1 MAKEFDVC
9 VIGSGPGGYVAA
21 IRASQL
27 GFKTAIVE
35 KRHLGG
41 VCLNI
46 GCIPTKAL
54 LRSAEVY
61 ESIENAGDYGVNV
74 KDFSADF
81 GGMIKR
87 SRKVANKMSKG
98 VQFLM
103 KANKI
108 EVFEGKGV
116 FESKDQIK
124 VVDEDDKTK
133 EQVKAKNFIIATGAH
148 PRELPNIP
156 IDGEMVIDSE
166 KAMQL
171 EKQPDKLVVIGAGAI
186 GVEFAYFYNTIGTD
200 VTLVELQDT
209 VVPIEDKDIGKELG
223 KIYKKKGI
231 DVRTGSTVE
240 KVEKDGDGVKVTIKT
255 GDKTETVKADVVLSA
270 VGVAG
275 NVDGIGLDEIGVEY
289 EKGQIKVDKDTYQTN
304 VDGVYAIGDVI
315 GAPWLAHKASHEGIF
330 CVEKM
335 AGEDPLPIKYDNIP
349 GCTYCE
355 PQVASVGYTEQQAK
369 DEGYDIKVG
378 KFPFSASGKAT
389 GLGHQEG
396 FVKVVFDEKYGEWL
410 GCHMI
415 GAHVTELIAEVVVA
429 RDLETTGH
437 EIISAVHPHPTMSE
451 AVMEAVAEAYGEGV
465 HLGTQPK
472 KKQKQT
478 S

>member
-27 GFKTAIVE
+27 GFNTAIVE

-61 ESIENAGDYGVNV
+61 ESIDHAGDYGINV
-74 KDFSADF
+74 KNYSPDF

-87 SRKVANKMSKG
+87 SRNVADKMSKG

-103 KANKI
+103 KANNI

-124 VVDEDDKTK
+124 VVDDKDKTK
-133 EQVKAKNFIIATGAH
+133 EQVKAKNFIIATGAR
-148 PRELPNIP
+148 PRELPDIE
-156 IDGEMVIDSE
+156 IDGKMVIDSE

-171 EKQPDKLVVIGAGAI
+171 EKQPKKMVIIGAGAI
-186 GVEFAYFYNTIGTD
+186 GVEFAYFYHTIGTE
-200 VTLVELQDT
+200 VTIVELQDSL
-209 VVPIEDKDIGKELG
+209 VPVEDKDIGKELG
-223 KIYKKKGI
+223 KIYKKKGMDI
-231 DVRTGSTVE
+231 RTGSTVE
-240 KVEKDGDGVKVTIKT
+240 KVEKKGKGVKVTIKT
-255 GDKTETVKADVVLSA
+255 GDKEETVEADVVLSA
-270 VGVAG
+270 VGVTG
-275 NVDGIGLDEIGVEY
+275 NVEGIGLDEIGVAY
-289 EKGQIKVDKDTYQTN
+289 EKGAIDIDKETLQTSVDN
-304 VDGVYAIGDVI
+304 IYAIGDVA
-315 GAPWLAHKASHEGIF
+315 GGPWLAHKASHEGII
-330 CVEKM
+330 CVEKL
-335 AGEDPLPIKYDNIP
+335 AGEDPLPMNYNNIP

-355 PQVASVGYTEQQAK
+355 PQVASVGYTEAQAK
-369 DEGYDIKVG
+369 EEGYDIKVG
-378 KFPFSASGKAT
+378 KFPFSASGKAS
-389 GLGHQEG
+389 GLGHEEG
-396 FVKVVFDEKYGEWL
+396 FVKVIFDEKYGEWL

-415 GAHVTELIAEVVVA
+415 GSHVTELIAEVVVA

-465 HLGTQPK
+465 HLGSKPK
-472 KKQKQT
+472 KKET
-478 S
+478 A

>member
-27 GFKTAIVE
+27 GFNTAIVE

-54 LRSAEVY
+54 LRSAEVF
-61 ESIENAGDYGVNV
+61 ENIDHAGDYGINV
-74 KDFSADF
+74 KEYSADF
-81 GGMIKR
+81 GGMVKR
-87 SRKVANKMSKG
+87 SRNVANKMSKG

-116 FESKDQIK
+116 FESKEQIK
-124 VVDEDDKTK
+124 VVDDKDKTK
-133 EQVKAKNFIIATGAH
+133 EQVKAKHLIIATGAR
-148 PRELPNIP
+148 PRELPNIK

-171 EKQPDKLVVIGAGAI
+171 EKQPKKMVIIGAGAI
-186 GVEFAYFYNTIGTD
+186 GVEFAYFYHTIGTE
-200 VTLVELQDT
+200 VTIVELQDSL
-209 VVPIEDKDIGKELG
+209 VPVEDKDVGKELG
-223 KIYKKKGI
+223 KIYKKKGMDI
-231 DVRTGSTVE
+231 RTGSTVE
-240 KVEKDGDGVKVTIKT
+240 KVEKKGKGVKVTIKS
-255 GDKTETVKADVVLSA
+255 GDKEETVEADVVLSA
-270 VGVAG
+270 VGVTG
-275 NVDGIGLDEIGVEY
+275 NVEGIGLDEIGVEY
-289 EKGQIKVDKDTYQTN
+289 EKGAIKIDKETLQTSVDN
-304 VDGVYAIGDVI
+304 IYAIGDVA
-315 GAPWLAHKASHEGIF
+315 GGPWLAHKASHEGTI
-330 CVEKM
+330 CVEKL
-335 AGEDPLPIKYDNIP
+335 AGEDPLPMNYNNIP

-355 PQVASVGYTEQQAK
+355 PQIASVGYTEEQAK
-369 DEGYDIKVG
+369 EEGYDIKVG
-378 KFPFSASGKAT
+378 KFPFSASGKAS
-389 GLGHQEG
+389 GLGHEEG
-396 FVKVVFDEKYGEWL
+396 FVKVIFDEKYGEWL

-415 GAHVTELIAEVVVA
+415 GSHVTELIAEAVVA

-451 AVMEAVAEAYGEGV
+451 AVMEAAAEAYGEGV
-465 HLGTQPK
+465 HLGSKPK
-472 KKQKQT
+472 KK
-478 S
+478 

>member
-27 GFKTAIVE
+27 GFDTAIVE

-61 ESIENAGDYGVNV
+61 ESIEHAEDYGVKV
-74 KDFSADF
+74 EEYSADF
-81 GGMIKR
+81 EGIIDR
-87 SRKVANKMSKG
+87 SRNVANKMSKG

-124 VVDEDDKTK
+124 VVDEDDETQ
-133 EQVKAKNFIIATGAH
+133 EQVKAENFIIATGAH

-156 IDGEMVIDSE
+156 IDGEMVLGYEEGMKLKDQPE
-166 KAMQL
+166 KM
-171 EKQPDKLVVIGAGAI
+171 VVIGAGAI

-200 VTLVELQDT
+200 VTLVELEDSL
-209 VVPIEDKDIGKELG
+209 VPVEDKEIGKELG

-240 KVEKDGDGVKVTIKT
+240 KVEENGDGVKVTIQK
-255 GDKTETVKADVVLSA
+255 GDDEETIDVDVVLSA
-270 VGVAG
+270 VGVSG
-275 NVDGIGLDEIGVEY
+275 NVEGIGLDEIGVEY
-289 EKGQIKVDKDTYQTN
+289 EKGAIKIDKGSYQTN
-304 VDGVYAIGDVI
+304 VEGIYAIGDVA
-315 GAPWLAHKASHEGIF
+315 GGPWLAHKATHEGIT
-330 CVEKM
+330 CVENL
-335 AGEDPLPIKYDNIP
+335 AGEDPLPVNYNNIP

-355 PQVASVGYTEQQAK
+355 PQIASVGFTEEQAK
-369 DEGYDIKVG
+369 EEGYDIKVG
-378 KFPFSASGKAT
+378 KFPFSASGKAA
-389 GLGHQEG
+389 GLGHEEG

-415 GAHVTELIAEVVVA
+415 GSHVTELIAEAVVA

-465 HLGTQPK
+465 HLG
-472 KKQKQT
+472 

>member
-54 LRSAEVY
+54 LRSAEVF
-61 ESIENAGDYGVNV
+61 ESIEHAGDYGINV
-74 KDFSADF
+74 DSFSADF
-81 GGMIKR
+81 GGMIER
-87 SRKVANKMSKG
+87 SRGVADKMNKG

-116 FESKDQIK
+116 FESKEQIK
-124 VVDEDDKTK
+124 VEDEDGKTK
-133 EQVKAKNFIIATGAH
+133 EQIKAKNFIIATGAR
-148 PRELPNIP
+148 PRELPNLE
-156 IDGEMVIDSE
+156 IDGEMIIDSE
-166 KAMQL
+166 RAMKL
-171 EKQPDKLVVIGAGAI
+171 ESKPEKMVVIGAGAI

-200 VTLVELQDT
+200 VTIVELKDSL
-209 VVPIEDKDIGKELG
+209 VPVEDKDIGKELG

-231 DVRTGSTVE
+231 TIKTGSTVD

-255 GDKTETVKADVVLSA
+255 GDDTETVKADVVLSA
-270 VGVAG
+270 VGVTG
-275 NVDGIGLDEIGVEY
+275 NVEGIGLDEIGVEY
-289 EKGQIKVDKDTYQTN
+289 EKGAIKIDRDTLQTSVEN
-304 VDGVYAIGDVI
+304 IYAIGDVA
-315 GAPWLAHKASHEGIF
+315 GGPWLAHKASHEGII
-330 CVEKM
+330 CVEKL
-335 AGEDPLPIKYDNIP
+335 AGEDPIPMNYNNIP

-355 PQVASVGYTEQQAK
+355 PQIASVGYTEEQAK
-369 DEGYDIKVG
+369 EEGYDIKVG

-389 GLGHQEG
+389 GLGHEEG
-396 FVKVVFDEKYGEWL
+396 FVKVIFDEKYGEWL

-415 GAHVTELIAEVVVA
+415 GSHVTELIAEAVAA

-465 HLGTQPK
+465 HLGSKPK
-472 KKQKQT
+472 SK
-478 S
+478 

>member
-61 ESIENAGDYGVNV
+61 ESIEHASDYGVTV

-81 GGMIKR
+81 GGMVKR
-87 SRKVANKMSKG
+87 SRNVANKMSKG

-108 EVFEGKGV
+108 EVFMGAGSFKSKSELEVKDESGKV
-116 FESKDQIK
+116 
-124 VVDEDDKTK
+124 K
-133 EQVKAKNFIIATGAH
+133 ETLKAKNFIVATGAR
-148 PRELPNIP
+148 PREIPSIP
-156 IDGEMVIDSE
+156 IDGKMVIDSE
-166 KAMQL
+166 RAMQMD
-171 EKQPDKLVVIGAGAI
+171 KQPKKMVIMGAGAI
-186 GVEFAYFYNTIGTD
+186 GVEFAYFYNTIGTE
-200 VTLVELQDT
+200 VTIIEMQKTLVP
-209 VVPIEDKDIGKELG
+209 VEDKDVGRELG
-223 KIYKKKGI
+223 KIYKKKGMNI
-231 DVRTGSTVE
+231 LTEATVD
-240 KVEKDGDGVKVTIKT
+240 KVEKKGQGVKVTVNTKKGKEEI
-255 GDKTETVKADVVLSA
+255 EADVVLSA
-270 VGVAG
+270 VGVTG
-275 NVDGIGLDEIGVEY
+275 NVEGIGLEEIGVKV
-289 EKGQIKVDKDTYQTN
+289 EKGDIQVDTKTYST
-304 VDGVYAIGDVI
+304 GVEGIYAIGDVI
-315 GAPWLAHKASHEGIF
+315 GAPWLAHKASHEAIV
-330 CVEKM
+330 CVEQL
-335 AGEDPLPIKYDNIP
+335 AGMEPHGVNYDNIP

-355 PQVASVGYTEQQAK
+355 PQVASVGLTEAAAK
-369 DEGYDIKVG
+369 DKGYDVKVG

-389 GLGHQEG
+389 ALGHEEG
-396 FVKVVFDEKYGEWL
+396 FVKVVFDAKYGEWL

-415 GAHVTELIAEVVVA
+415 GFGVTEMIAEAVVA

-437 EIISAVHPHPTMSE
+437 EIISAVHPHPTLSE
-451 AVMEAVAEAYGEGV
+451 AVMEAVAEAYNEGV
-465 HLGTQPK
+465 HLGTPVK
-472 KKQKQT
+472 N
-478 S
+478 

>member
-27 GFKTAIVE
+27 GFNTAIVE

-54 LRSAEVY
+54 LRSAEVF
-61 ESIENAGDYGVNV
+61 ESIEDADDYGITVN
-74 KDFSADF
+74 DYEADF
-81 GGMIKR
+81 GGIIDR
-87 SRKVANKMSKG
+87 SRNVANKMSKG

-103 KANKI
+103 KANNI

-116 FESKDQIK
+116 FESKDQLK
-124 VVDEDDKTK
+124 VVDDNDETQEQITADK
-133 EQVKAKNFIIATGAH
+133 FIVATGAR
-148 PRELPNIP
+148 PRELPNIE
-156 IDGEMVIDSE
+156 IDGKNVIDSE

-171 EKQPDKLVVIGAGAI
+171 EEQPEKLVVIGAGAI

-200 VTLVELQDT
+200 VTIVELEDSL
-209 VVPIEDKDIGKELG
+209 VPVEDKEVGKELG
-223 KIYKKKGI
+223 KIYKKKGM

-240 KVEKDGDGVKVTIKT
+240 EVEEDGDGVKVTIKT
-255 GDKTETVKADVVLSA
+255 GDEEEVVEADVVLSA
-270 VGVAG
+270 VGVTG
-275 NVDGIGLDEIGVEY
+275 NVEGIGLDEVGVEY
-289 EKGQIKVDKDTYQTN
+289 EKGAIQIDKETYQTSAE
-304 VDGVYAIGDVI
+304 GIYAIGDVA
-315 GAPWLAHKASHEGIF
+315 GGPWLAHKASHEATV
-330 CVEKM
+330 CVEKL
-335 AGEDPLPIKYDNIP
+335 AGEDPIPVNYNNIP

-355 PQVASVGYTEQQAK
+355 PQIASVGYTEEQAK
-369 DEGYDIKVG
+369 EEGYDVKVG

-389 GLGHQEG
+389 GLGHEEG

-415 GAHVTELIAEVVVA
+415 GSHVTELIAEAVVA

-465 HLGTQPK
+465 HLG
-472 KKQKQT
+472 

>member
-27 GFKTAIVE
+27 GFSTAIVE

-54 LRSAEVY
+54 LRSAEVF
-61 ESIENAGDYGVNV
+61 ESIEHAGDYGINV
-74 KDFSADF
+74 KEYSADF
-81 GGMIKR
+81 GEIIKR
-87 SRKVANKMSKG
+87 SRKVADKMSKG

-103 KANKI
+103 KANKV

-124 VVDEDDKTK
+124 VVDDKDKTK
-133 EQVKAKNFIIATGAH
+133 EQVKAKNFIIATGAR
-148 PRELPNIP
+148 PRELPNIE
-156 IDGEMVIDSE
+156 IDGKMVIDSE
-166 KAMQL
+166 RAMKL
-171 EKQPDKLVVIGAGAI
+171 EKKPEKMVVMGAGAI
-186 GVEFAYFYNTIGTD
+186 GVEFAYFYHSIGTE
-200 VTLVELQDT
+200 VTIVELKDSL
-209 VVPIEDKDIGKELG
+209 VPVEDKDVGKELG
-223 KIYKKKGI
+223 KIYKKKGMTI
-231 DVRTGSTVE
+231 KTGSTVD

-255 GDKTETVKADVVLSA
+255 GDETETVKADVLLSA
-270 VGVAG
+270 VGVVG
-275 NVDGIGLDEIGVEY
+275 NVEDIGLDEIGVEH
-289 EKGQIKVDKDTYQTN
+289 EKGAIKIDKETLQTSVDN
-304 VDGVYAIGDVI
+304 IYAIGDVA
-315 GAPWLAHKASHEGIF
+315 GGPWLAHKASHEATI

-335 AGEDPLPIKYDNIP
+335 AGEDPLPMNYNNIP

-355 PQVASVGYTEQQAK
+355 PQIASVGYTEEQAK
-369 DEGYDIKVG
+369 EEGYDIKVG

-389 GLGHQEG
+389 GLGHEEG
-396 FVKVVFDEKYGEWL
+396 FVKVIFDEKYGEWL

-415 GAHVTELIAEVVVA
+415 GSHVTELIAEAVTA

-451 AVMEAVAEAYGEGV
+451 AVMEAAAEAYGEGV
-465 HLGTQPK
+465 HLGTKAK
-472 KKQKQT
+472 K
-478 S
+478 